1 MEKINHGARDHA
13 LLSPS
18 SSKIWLNCPPSAR
31 LAESVENKSSVYAD
45 EGTLA
50 HEIAQN
56 ALELWD
62 RDLYYPEVDE
72 LPVPDDLAKSPY
84 FSEDMV
90 RHVGSYV
97 DFVVNEFHAM
107 HKEETGGNV
116 IGYWEATFDLSKYI
130 PESFGSSDATLL
142 SPTILHVIDLKYGA
156 GVKVSAQSNTQ
167 LMIYALGMLN
177 TIPEAQR
184 GDIKEVRM
192 SIVQPRLDHYDT
204 LTMSANDLL
213 VWGEK
218 VLKPKAKVAWEGGGE
233 QKIGDHCQFC
243 PLKAQ
248 CRAQYDAITS
258 DFDEECEPLLM
269 TDEEIVEMIGKI
281 DRYRNWINSFDQ
293 FVYQEAM
300 NGKKWTG
307 YKLVEGRSSRKITD
321 PDKVRNEL
329 LDEYLE
335 DEIMNIS
342 LKGITDLEKLLG
354 KKVFAA
360 RFGKYLKSQPG
371 APKLVPESHPGTE
384 YNSLSDFDVES

>member
-1 MEKINHGARDHA
+1 MEKINHGERDHA

-18 SSKIWLNCPPSAR
+18 SSKRWLNCPPSAR

-62 RDLYYPEVDE
+62 RDLYYPEIDE

-107 HKEETGGNV
+107 HKEETGDNV

-204 LTMSANDLL
+204 FTMSANDLL

-281 DRYRNWINSFDQ
+281 DRYRSWINSFDQ

-329 LDEYLE
+329 LDEYLG

-360 RFGKYLKSQPG
+360 RFGKYLQSQPG

>member
-1 MEKINHGARDHA
+1 MEKINHGERDHA

-18 SSKIWLNCPPSAR
+18 SSKRWLNCPPSAR

-62 RDLYYPEVDE
+62 RDLYYPEIDE

-204 LTMSANDLL
+204 FTMSANDLL

-281 DRYRNWINSFDQ
+281 DRYRSWINSFDQ

-371 APKLVPESHPGTE
+371 VPKLVPESHPGTE

>member
-1 MEKINHGARDHA
+1 MEKINHGERDHA

-18 SSKIWLNCPPSAR
+18 SSKRWLNCPPSAR

-62 RDLYYPEVDE
+62 RDLYYPEIDE

-177 TIPEAQR
+177 AIPEAQR

-281 DRYRNWINSFDQ
+281 DRYRSWINSFDQ

-342 LKGITDLEKLLG
+342 LKGVTDLEKLLG

>member
-1 MEKINHGARDHA
+1 MEKINHGERDHA

-18 SSKIWLNCPPSAR
+18 SSKRWLNCPPSAR

-62 RDLYYPEVDE
+62 RDLYYPEIDE

-97 DFVVNEFHAM
+97 DFVVNEFYAM
-107 HKEETGGNV
+107 HKEETGDNV

-281 DRYRNWINSFDQ
+281 DRYRSWINSFDQ

-360 RFGKYLKSQPG
+360 RFGKYLQSQPG

>member
-1 MEKINHGARDHA
+1 MEKINHGERYHA

-18 SSKIWLNCPPSAR
+18 SSKRWLNCPPSAR

-62 RDLYYPEVDE
+62 RDLYYPEIDE

-204 LTMSANDLL
+204 FTMSANDLL

-258 DFDEECEPLLM
+258 DFEEECEPMLM

-281 DRYRNWINSFDQ
+281 DRYRGWINSFDQ
-293 FVYQEAM
+293 FVYKEAM
-300 NGKKWTG
+300 NGKKWAG

>member
-1 MEKINHGARDHA
+1 MEKINHGERDHA

-18 SSKIWLNCPPSAR
+18 SSKRWLNCPPSAR

-62 RDLYYPEVDE
+62 RDLYYPEIDE

-107 HKEETGGNV
+107 HKEETGDNV

-204 LTMSANDLL
+204 FTMSANDLL

-281 DRYRNWINSFDQ
+281 DRYRSWINSFDQ

-360 RFGKYLKSQPG
+360 RFGKYLQSQPG

>member
-1 MEKINHGARDHA
+1 MEKINHGERDHA

-18 SSKIWLNCPPSAR
+18 SSKRWLNCPPSAR

-62 RDLYYPEVDE
+62 RDLYYPEIDE

-204 LTMSANDLL
+204 FTMSANDLL

-258 DFDEECEPLLM
+258 DFEEECEPMLM

-281 DRYRNWINSFDQ
+281 DRYRGWINSFDQ
-293 FVYQEAM
+293 FVYKEAM
-300 NGKKWTG
+300 NGKKWAG
-307 YKLVEGRSSRKITD
+307 YKLVEGRSTRKITD

-360 RFGKYLKSQPG
+360 RFGEYLKSQPG
-371 APKLVPESHPGTE
+371 VPKLVPESHPGTE
-384 YNSLSDFDVES
+384 YNTLSDFDVES

>member
-1 MEKINHGARDHA
+1 MEKINHGERDHA

-18 SSKIWLNCPPSAR
+18 SSKRWLNCPPSAR

-62 RDLYYPEVDE
+62 RDLYYPEIDE

-281 DRYRNWINSFDQ
+281 DRYRSWINSFDQ

>member
-1 MEKINHGARDHA
+1 MEKINHGERDHA

-18 SSKIWLNCPPSAR
+18 SSKRWLNCPPSAR

-62 RDLYYPEVDE
+62 RDLYYPEIDE

-281 DRYRNWINSFDQ
+281 DRYRSWINSFDQ

-300 NGKKWTG
+300 NGKIWTG

>member
-1 MEKINHGARDHA
+1 MEKINHGGRDHA

-18 SSKIWLNCPPSAR
+18 SSKRWLNCPPSAR

-62 RDLYYPEVDE
+62 RDLYYPEIDE

-142 SPTILHVIDLKYGA
+142 SPTILHVIDLKYGV

-204 LTMSANDLL
+204 RTMSANDLL

-281 DRYRNWINSFDQ
+281 DRYRSWINSFDQ

>member
-1 MEKINHGARDHA
+1 MEKINHGERDHA

-18 SSKIWLNCPPSAR
+18 SSKRWLNCPPSAR
-31 LAESVENKSSVYAD
+31 LAESVENRSSVYAD

-62 RDLYYPEVDE
+62 RDLYYPETDE
-72 LPVPDDLAKSPY
+72 LPVPDDLARSPY

-116 IGYWEATFDLSKYI
+116 TGYWEATFDLSKYI

-156 GVKVSAQSNTQ
+156 GVKVSAQGNTQ

-204 LTMSANDLL
+204 FTMSANDLL

-281 DRYRNWINSFDQ
+281 DRYRSWINSFDQ

-300 NGKKWTG
+300 NGRKWTG

-360 RFGKYLKSQPG
+360 RFGRYLQSQPG

>member
-1 MEKINHGARDHA
+1 MADINHGERDHA

-18 SSKIWLNCPPSAR
+18 SSKRWLNCPPSAR
-31 LAESVENKSSVYAD
+31 LAESVESKSSVYAD

-56 ALELWD
+56 ALEWWD
-62 RDLYYPEVDE
+62 RGLYYPEVDE
-72 LPVPDDLAKSPY
+72 MPVPDDLEKSPY

-90 RHVGSYV
+90 RHVKSYV
-97 DFVVNEFHAM
+97 DFVVNEYYFM
-107 HKEETGGNV
+107 QKRGEGGHV
-116 IGYWEATFDLSKYI
+116 VGYWEATFDLSKYI
-130 PESFGSSDATLL
+130 PESFGSSDATLI
-142 SPTILHVIDLKYGA
+142 SPTVMHVIDLKYGV
-156 GVKVSAQSNTQ
+156 GVKVSAQNNTQ

-177 TIPEAQR
+177 TVPEGR
-184 GDIKEVRM
+184 IKEVRM

-204 LTMSANDLL
+204 FTMSANDLL

-218 VLKPKAKVAWEGGGE
+218 VLKPKAKIAWEGGGE

-243 PLKAQ
+243 PLKAR

-258 DFDEECEPLLM
+258 DFEEECEPMLM

-281 DRYRNWINSFDQ
+281 DRYRGWINSFDQ
-293 FVYQEAM
+293 FVYKEAM
-300 NGKKWTG
+300 NGKKWAG

-360 RFGKYLKSQPG
+360 RFGKYLQSQPG

>member
-18 SSKIWLNCPPSAR
+18 SSKRWLNCPPSAR

-62 RDLYYPEVDE
+62 RDLYYPEIDE

-281 DRYRNWINSFDQ
+281 DRYRSWINSFDQ

>member
-1 MEKINHGARDHA
+1 MEKINHGERDHA

-18 SSKIWLNCPPSAR
+18 SSKRWLNCPPSAR

-62 RDLYYPEVDE
+62 RDLYYPEIDE

-204 LTMSANDLL
+204 FTMSANDLL

-258 DFDEECEPLLM
+258 DFEEECEPMLM
-269 TDEEIVEMIGKI
+269 TDEEIVGMIGKI
-281 DRYRNWINSFDQ
+281 DRYRGWINSFDQ
-293 FVYQEAM
+293 FVYKEAM
-300 NGKKWTG
+300 NGKKWAG

>member
-1 MEKINHGARDHA
+1 MEKINHGERDHA

-18 SSKIWLNCPPSAR
+18 SSKRWLNCPPSAR

-62 RDLYYPEVDE
+62 RDLYYPEIDE

-204 LTMSANDLL
+204 FTMSANDLL

-258 DFDEECEPLLM
+258 DFEEECEPMLM

-281 DRYRNWINSFDQ
+281 DRYRSWINSFDQ
-293 FVYQEAM
+293 FVYKEAM
-300 NGKKWTG
+300 NGKKWAG

>member
-1 MEKINHGARDHA
+1 MEKINHGGRDHA

-18 SSKIWLNCPPSAR
+18 SSKRWLNCPPSAR

-62 RDLYYPEVDE
+62 RDLYYPEIDE

-204 LTMSANDLL
+204 FTMSANDLL

-281 DRYRNWINSFDQ
+281 DRYRSWINSFDQ

-300 NGKKWTG
+300 NGKKWAG

-360 RFGKYLKSQPG
+360 RFGKYLQSQPG

>member
-1 MEKINHGARDHA
+1 M
-13 LLSPS
+13 
-18 SSKIWLNCPPSAR
+18 
-31 LAESVENKSSVYAD
+31 YAD

-62 RDLYYPEVDE
+62 RDLYYPEIDE

-204 LTMSANDLL
+204 FTMSANDLL

-258 DFDEECEPLLM
+258 DFEEECEPMLM

-281 DRYRNWINSFDQ
+281 DRYRSWINSFDQ
-293 FVYQEAM
+293 FVYKEAM
-300 NGKKWTG
+300 NGKKWAG

>member
-1 MEKINHGARDHA
+1 MEKINHGERDHA

-18 SSKIWLNCPPSAR
+18 SSKRWLNCPPSAR

-62 RDLYYPEVDE
+62 RDLYYPEIDE

-107 HKEETGGNV
+107 HKEETGDNV

-258 DFDEECEPLLM
+258 DFGEECEPLLM

-281 DRYRNWINSFDQ
+281 DSYRSWINSFDQ

-360 RFGKYLKSQPG
+360 RFGKYLQSQPG
-371 APKLVPESHPGTE
+371 VPKLVPESHPGTE

>member
-18 SSKIWLNCPPSAR
+18 SSKRWLNCPPSAR

-62 RDLYYPEVDE
+62 RDLYYPEIDE

-218 VLKPKAKVAWEGGGE
+218 VLKPKAKAAWEGGGE

-281 DRYRNWINSFDQ
+281 DRYRSWINSFDQ

>member
-1 MEKINHGARDHA
+1 MADINHGERDHA

-18 SSKIWLNCPPSAR
+18 SSKRWLNCPPSAR
-31 LAESVENKSSVYAD
+31 LAESVESKSSVYAD

-56 ALELWD
+56 ALEWWD
-62 RDLYYPEVDE
+62 RGLYYPEVDE
-72 LPVPDDLAKSPY
+72 MPVPDDLEKSPY

-90 RHVGSYV
+90 RHVKSYV
-97 DFVVNEFHAM
+97 DFVVNEYYFM
-107 HKEETGGNV
+107 QKRGEGGHV
-116 IGYWEATFDLSKYI
+116 VGYWEATFDLSKYI
-130 PESFGSSDATLL
+130 PESFGSSDATLI
-142 SPTILHVIDLKYGA
+142 SPTVMHVIDLKYGA
-156 GVKVSAQSNTQ
+156 GVKVSAQNNTQ

-177 TIPEAQR
+177 TVPEGR
-184 GDIKEVRM
+184 IKEVRM

-204 LTMSANDLL
+204 FTMSANDLL

-218 VLKPKAKVAWEGGGE
+218 VLKPKAKIAWEGGGE

-258 DFDEECEPLLM
+258 DFEEECEPMLM

-281 DRYRNWINSFDQ
+281 DQYRSWISSFDQ
-293 FVYQEAM
+293 FVYREAM
-300 NGKKWTG
+300 NGKKWAG
-307 YKLVEGRSSRKITD
+307 YKLIEGRSSRKITD

-360 RFGKYLKSQPG
+360 RFGKYLRSQPG

>member
-1 MEKINHGARDHA
+1 MEKINHGERDHA

-18 SSKIWLNCPPSAR
+18 SSKRWLNCPPSAR

-62 RDLYYPEVDE
+62 RDLYYPEIDE

-142 SPTILHVIDLKYGA
+142 SPTILHVIDLKYGV

-204 LTMSANDLL
+204 FTMSADDLL

-218 VLKPKAKVAWEGGGE
+218 VLKPRAKVAWEGGGE

-258 DFDEECEPLLM
+258 DFEEECEPMLM

-281 DRYRNWINSFDQ
+281 DRYRGWINSFDQ
-293 FVYQEAM
+293 FVYKEAM
-300 NGKKWTG
+300 NGKKWAG

-342 LKGITDLEKLLG
+342 LKGVTDLEKLLG

>member
-1 MEKINHGARDHA
+1 MEKINHGERGHA

-18 SSKIWLNCPPSAR
+18 SSKRWLNCPPSAR

-62 RDLYYPEVDE
+62 RDLYYPEIDE

-142 SPTILHVIDLKYGA
+142 SPTILHVIDLKYGV

-281 DRYRNWINSFDQ
+281 DRYRSWINSFDQ

-360 RFGKYLKSQPG
+360 RFGRYLKSQPG

>member
-1 MEKINHGARDHA
+1 MEKINHGERDHA

-18 SSKIWLNCPPSAR
+18 SSKRWLNCPPSAR

-62 RDLYYPEVDE
+62 RDLYYPEIDE

-142 SPTILHVIDLKYGA
+142 SPTILHVVDLKYGA

-204 LTMSANDLL
+204 FTMSANDLL

-269 TDEEIVEMIGKI
+269 TDEEIVEMLGKI
-281 DRYRNWINSFDQ
+281 DRYRSWINSFDQ

-360 RFGKYLKSQPG
+360 RFGRYLKSQPG

>member
-1 MEKINHGARDHA
+1 MEKINHGERDHA

-18 SSKIWLNCPPSAR
+18 SSKRWLNCPPSAR

-62 RDLYYPEVDE
+62 RDLYYPEIDE

-107 HKEETGGNV
+107 HKEETGDNV

-281 DRYRNWINSFDQ
+281 DRYRSWINSFDQ

>member
-1 MEKINHGARDHA
+1 MEKINQGERDHA

-18 SSKIWLNCPPSAR
+18 SSKRWLNCPPSAR

-62 RDLYYPEVDE
+62 RDLYYPEIDE

-107 HKEETGGNV
+107 HKEETGDNV

-218 VLKPKAKVAWEGGGE
+218 VLKPKAKVALECGGE

-281 DRYRNWINSFDQ
+281 DRYRSWINSFDQ

-360 RFGKYLKSQPG
+360 RFGKYLQSQPG

>member
-1 MEKINHGARDHA
+1 MEKINHGERDHA

-18 SSKIWLNCPPSAR
+18 SSKRWLNCPPSAR

-62 RDLYYPEVDE
+62 RGLYYPEIDE

-107 HKEETGGNV
+107 HKEETGDNV

-204 LTMSANDLL
+204 FTMSANDLL

-281 DRYRNWINSFDQ
+281 DRYRSWINSFDQ

-360 RFGKYLKSQPG
+360 RFGRYLQSQPG
-371 APKLVPESHPGTE
+371 VPKLVPESHPGTE

>member
-1 MEKINHGARDHA
+1 MEKINHGERDHA

-18 SSKIWLNCPPSAR
+18 SSKRWLNCPPSAR

-62 RDLYYPEVDE
+62 RDLYYPEIDE

-281 DRYRNWINSFDQ
+281 DRYRSWINSFDQ

-360 RFGKYLKSQPG
+360 RFGRYLQSQPG

>member
-1 MEKINHGARDHA
+1 MEKINHGERDHA

-18 SSKIWLNCPPSAR
+18 SSKRWLNCPPSAR

-62 RDLYYPEVDE
+62 RDLYYPEIDE

-107 HKEETGGNV
+107 RKEETGDNV

-281 DRYRNWINSFDQ
+281 DRYRSWINSFDQ

-360 RFGKYLKSQPG
+360 RFGKYLQSQPG

>member
-1 MEKINHGARDHA
+1 MEKINHGERDHA

-18 SSKIWLNCPPSAR
+18 SSKRWLNCPPSAR

-62 RDLYYPEVDE
+62 LDLYYPEIDE

-281 DRYRNWINSFDQ
+281 DRYRSWINSFDQ

-360 RFGKYLKSQPG
+360 RFGKYLQSQPG

>member
-1 MEKINHGARDHA
+1 MEKINHGERDHA

-18 SSKIWLNCPPSAR
+18 SSKRWLNCPPSAR

-56 ALELWD
+56 ALELWG
-62 RDLYYPEVDE
+62 RDLYYPEIDE

-90 RHVGSYV
+90 RYVGSYV

-281 DRYRNWINSFDQ
+281 DSYRSWINSFDQ

-360 RFGKYLKSQPG
+360 RFGRYLKSQPG

>member
-1 MEKINHGARDHA
+1 MEKINHGERDHA

-18 SSKIWLNCPPSAR
+18 SSKRWLNCPPSAR

-62 RDLYYPEVDE
+62 RDLYYPEIDE

-281 DRYRNWINSFDQ
+281 DRYRSWINSFDQ

-384 YNSLSDFDVES
+384 YNPLSDFDVES

>member
-1 MEKINHGARDHA
+1 MEKINHGERDHA

-18 SSKIWLNCPPSAR
+18 SSKRWLNCPPSAR

-62 RDLYYPEVDE
+62 RDLYYPEIDE

-107 HKEETGGNV
+107 HKEETGDNV

-281 DRYRNWINSFDQ
+281 DRYRSWINSFDQ

-360 RFGKYLKSQPG
+360 RFGKYLQSQPG

>member
-1 MEKINHGARDHA
+1 MEKINHGERDHA

-18 SSKIWLNCPPSAR
+18 SSKRWLNCPPSAR

-62 RDLYYPEVDE
+62 RDLYYPEIDE

-269 TDEEIVEMIGKI
+269 TDEEIIEMLGKI
-281 DRYRNWINSFDQ
+281 DRYRSWINSFDQ

>member
-1 MEKINHGARDHA
+1 MEKINHGERDHA

-18 SSKIWLNCPPSAR
+18 SSKRWLNCPPSAR

-62 RDLYYPEVDE
+62 RDLYYPEIDE

-130 PESFGSSDATLL
+130 PESFGSSDAILL

-281 DRYRNWINSFDQ
+281 DRYRSWINSFDQ

>member
-1 MEKINHGARDHA
+1 MADINHGERDHA

-18 SSKIWLNCPPSAR
+18 SSKRWLNCPPSAR
-31 LAESVENKSSVYAD
+31 LAESVESKSSVYAD

-56 ALELWD
+56 ALEWWD
-62 RDLYYPEVDE
+62 RGLYYPEIDE
-72 LPVPDDLAKSPY
+72 MPVPDDLAKSPY

-90 RHVGSYV
+90 RHVKSYV
-97 DFVVNEFHAM
+97 DFVVNEFYFM
-107 HKEETGGNV
+107 QKRGEGGHV
-116 IGYWEATFDLSKYI
+116 VGYWEATFDLSKYI
-130 PESFGSSDATLL
+130 PESFGSSDATLI
-142 SPTILHVIDLKYGA
+142 SPTVMHVIDLKYGA
-156 GVKVSAQSNTQ
+156 GVKVSAQNNTQ

-177 TIPEAQR
+177 TDPEGR
-184 GDIKEVRM
+184 IKEVRM

-204 LTMSANDLL
+204 FTMSANDLL

-218 VLKPKAKVAWEGGGE
+218 VLKPKAKIAWEGGGE

-258 DFDEECEPLLM
+258 DFEEECEPMLM

-281 DRYRNWINSFDQ
+281 DQYRGWINSFDQ
-293 FVYQEAM
+293 FVYREAM
-300 NGKKWTG
+300 NGKKWAG
-307 YKLVEGRSSRKITD
+307 YKLIEGRSSRKITD

-360 RFGKYLKSQPG
+360 RFGKYLQSQPG

>member
-1 MEKINHGARDHA
+1 MEKINHGERDHA

-18 SSKIWLNCPPSAR
+18 SSKRWLNCPPSAR

-62 RDLYYPEVDE
+62 RDLYYPEIDE

-130 PESFGSSDATLL
+130 PESFGSSDAILL

-243 PLKAQ
+243 PARPR
-248 CRAQYDAITS
+248 CRAHFEAIKD

-281 DRYRNWINSFDQ
+281 DRYRSWINSFDQ

-300 NGKKWTG
+300 NGKNWTG

>member
-1 MEKINHGARDHA
+1 MEKINHGERDHA

-18 SSKIWLNCPPSAR
+18 SSKRWLNCPPSAR

-62 RDLYYPEVDE
+62 RDLYYPEIDE

-177 TIPEAQR
+177 TILEAQR

-204 LTMSANDLL
+204 FTMSANDLL

-281 DRYRNWINSFDQ
+281 DSYRSWINSFDQ

-300 NGKKWTG
+300 KGKKWTG
-307 YKLVEGRSSRKITD
+307 YKLVKGRSSRKITD

-329 LDEYLE
+329 LGEYLE

-342 LKGITDLEKLLG
+342 LKGVTDLEKLLG

-371 APKLVPESHPGTE
+371 APKLVPEIHPGTE